1 MLRAMRT
8 AASGMAAQQ
17 LLVDTISNNLAN
29 INTTGYK
36 KARARFEDLLYQTTR
51 PAGLPSSAGT
61 ATPMATQV
69 GHGSRITAT
78 EKLFDQ
84 GDTEVTGNALDVE
97 ISGTGFLQFLSPS
110 SEIVYSRDGAL
121 RLDAEGRVI
130 SGSGYPLEPAITLP
144 QETVSVY
151 ISPEGEVQATTS
163 EGSEPQ
169 VVGRIELARFVNEAG
184 LEAIGGNFLKKTAAS
199 GEPIVAAAGENGLGT
214 LSQGTLE
221 RSNVQVV
228 DEMVAM
234 IVAQRAYEI
243 NAKAIQTAEEMMST
257 TNNLKR

>member
-51 PAGLPSSAGT
+51 PAGLPSGSGT

-69 GHGSRITAT
+69 GYGSRITGT
-78 EKLFDQ
+78 EKLFSQ
-84 GDTEVTGNALDVE
+84 GDSEVTGNALD
-97 ISGTGFLQFLSPS
+97 IAIGGDGFLQFLSPS

-121 RLDAEGRVI
+121 RLDSEGRLV
-130 SGSGYPLEPAITLP
+130 SGAGYPLEPAITFP
-144 QETVSVY
+144 QETMSVY
-151 ISPEGEVQATTS
+151 ISPEGEVQATVS
-163 EGSEPQ
+163 GGSEPQ

-184 LEAIGGNFLKKTAAS
+184 LESTGGNLLKKTAAS
-199 GEPIVAAAGENGLGT
+199 GDPIVATPGENGLGT
-214 LSQGTLE
+214 LSQGVLE
-221 RSNVQVV
+221 RSNVEVV
-228 DEMVAM
+228 DEMVSM

-243 NAKAIQTAEEMMST
+243 NAKAIQTAEEMMSQ

>member
-1 MLRAMRT
+1 MLRAMRA

-17 LLVDTISNNLAN
+17 LFVDTISNNLAN

-51 PAGLPSSAGT
+51 PAGLASSSGT
-61 ATPMATQV
+61 STPMATQV
-69 GHGSRITAT
+69 GHGSRVVGT
-78 EKLFDQ
+78 EKLYSQ
-84 GDTEVTGNALDVE
+84 GDTEVTGNPFDVE
-97 ISGTGFLQFLSPS
+97 IQGDGFLQFLSPS
-110 SEIVYSRDGAL
+110 SEVVYSRDGAL
-121 RLDAEGRVI
+121 RLDAEGRIV
-130 SGSGYPLEPAITLP
+130 SGQGYPLEPAITLP
-144 QETVSVY
+144 QETTAVY
-151 ISPEGEVQATTS
+151 IAADGEVQATVA
-163 EGSEPQ
+163 GNAEPQ
-169 VVGRIELARFVNEAG
+169 IVGRIELARFTNEAG
-184 LEAIGGNFLKKTAAS
+184 LEALGGNFLKKTSAS
-199 GEPIVAAAGENGLGT
+199 GDPVVATPGESGLGT

-243 NAKAIQTAEEMMST
+243 NAKAIQTADEMMSN

>member
-1 MLRAMRT
+1 MRS

-17 LLVDTISNNLAN
+17 LFVDTIANNLAN

-51 PAGLPSSAGT
+51 PAGLRTGTGT

-69 GHGSRITAT
+69 GHGSRVTGT
-78 EKLFDQ
+78 EKIFSQ
-84 GDTEVTGNALDVE
+84 GDTEVTGNPFDLE
-97 ISGTGFLQFLSPS
+97 IQGDGFFQFLSPS

-121 RLDAEGRVI
+121 RLDAEGRVV
-130 SGSGYPLEPAITLP
+130 SGMGYALEPAITLP
-144 QETVSVY
+144 QETIGVY
-151 ISPEGEVQATTS
+151 ISPEGEIQAQIAG
-163 EGSEPQ
+163 GSDPQ
-169 VVGRIELARFVNEAG
+169 VIGRIELARFTNEAG
-184 LEAIGGNFLKKTAAS
+184 LESLGGNFLRRTAAS
-199 GEPIVAAAGENGLGT
+199 GEPVVGAPGENGLGS

-243 NAKAIQTAEEMMST
+243 NAKAIQVSDEMMSN